1 LSEFYTLGLSITSRA
16 DLDTVLHS
24 LDVLLSNYTNRL
36 FAVSGRFPSPTAD
49 NAVFLGPRVRE
60 GEMGY
65 HIVQPLERNVGG
77 GQVLV
82 DRGFVPVSKIVNYK
96 GDPTTWRLMDVSN
109 ASS

>member
-1 LSEFYTLGLSITSRA
+1 
-16 DLDTVLHS
+16 
-24 LDVLLSNYTNRL
+24 
-36 FAVSGRFPSPTAD
+36 
-49 NAVFLGPRVRE
+49 
-60 GEMGY
+60 MGY